1 MEIDYLINEIVEIVI
16 DYQITPIEYV
26 YLNNDD
32 LNTGIKIYKTI
43 SSAKCKWYK
52 I

>member
-1 MEIDYLINEIVEIVI
+1 MRLLVEIVI
-16 DYQITPIEYV
+16 DYQITPTEYV
-26 YLNNDD
+26 YLKNDD
-32 LNTGIKIYKTI
+32 LNTSTKICKTI